1 MTEIIIG
8 IDIGTGSTKAIAF
21 DIDNATI
28 LESINCFYPTEYRG
42 DRHEQNPLLIYD
54 AFKKAF
60 RTLTGRL
67 SAHRLSGVVFSSAM
81 HSVIAVD
88 KAGNPLTNCII
99 WSDKRSTRQ
108 AKEIGR
114 SPEAGRIYR
123 ETGTPIHPMSPLCK
137 IAYIRDE
144 LPDIFRETA
153 KFISAKAYIL
163 HRLGH
168 EFFIDH
174 SLASATGLFDIEKLQ
189 WHAPALDA
197 AGIGPD
203 YLSLPVP
210 TTHVMKA
217 GNSDEIRSLG
227 ITDDTPLIIGGGDG
241 PLANLGSLT
250 MQPNQGCL
258 TLGTS
263 GAFRITSREI
273 CTDPSESI
281 FNYIIDE
288 HLYTAGGAVN
298 NGGIVLKWL
307 QSLFG
312 ENGKGEEDFQKLLDT
327 AAGVK
332 PGAEGL
338 IFLPW
343 ILGER
348 APVWDT
354 DSKGM
359 YYGVSFHHRPPHFMR
374 AGLEGICFNLLNIAE
389 IMQRLSGN
397 INQVHFN
404 GGLARSEFFTQ
415 MLADIFGVEIKVVP
429 GIDISAY
436 GGVIMAL
443 KTLGYIRNFEEAPEL
458 SKQSQTFYPAPR
470 HHAIYQENFEKFK
483 TLIDFNSTGNP
494 K

>member
-21 DIDNATI
+21 DIDNTTI
-28 LESINCFYPTEYRG
+28 LESTNRFYPTEYCG
-42 DRHEQNPLLIYD
+42 DRHEQNPQLIYD
-54 AFKKAF
+54 AFKEAFKA
-60 RTLTGRL
+60 LTSKLPG
-67 SAHRLSGVVFSSAM
+67 HKLSGVVFSSAM
-81 HSVIAVD
+81 HSLIAVD

-99 WSDKRSTRQ
+99 WSDKRSIRQ
-108 AKEIGR
+108 AREIRR
-114 SPEAGRIYR
+114 SPEAGKIYQ

-137 IAYIRDE
+137 IAHLREE
-144 LPDIFRETA
+144 LPDIFRKTA
-153 KFISAKAYIL
+153 KFISVKAYIL

-168 EFFIDH
+168 EFLIDH
-174 SLASATGLFDIEKLQ
+174 SLASATGLFDIEKLH
-189 WHAPALDA
+189 WHASALEA
-197 AGIGPD
+197 AGIGTD
-203 YLSLPVP
+203 QLSFPVP
-210 TTHVMKA
+210 TTHAIKA
-217 GNSDEIRSLG
+217 GGSDETRSLG
-227 ITDDTPLIIGGGDG
+227 IPENTPFIIGGGDG

-250 MQPNQGCL
+250 MQRNQGCL

-263 GAFRITSREI
+263 GAFRITSREV
-273 CTDPSESI
+273 CADPSASI

-288 HLYTAGGAVN
+288 QLYAAGGAVN

-312 ENGKGEEDFQKLLDT
+312 ENSNGEEDLHKLLDT
-327 AAGVK
+327 VARVK
-332 PGAEGL
+332 AGAEGL

-354 DSKGM
+354 NSKGM

-397 INQVHFN
+397 INRVHFN

-415 MLADIFGVEIKVVP
+415 MLADIFGIEIKVVP

-436 GGVIMAL
+436 GGVILAL
-443 KTLGYIRNFEEAPEL
+443 KTLGYIRNFEEAPDL
-458 SKQSQTFYPAPR
+458 SKQSQTFYPDPG
-470 HHAIYQENFEKFK
+470 HHATYRENFKKFK
-483 TLIDFNSTGNP
+483 TLIDFNSVGNP